1 MLPPKRF
8 AALDTRFLLALA
20 VGDEDCQA
28 VIDWLSG
35 INVYPLATG
44 TVLQELADLER
55 EDPDEFVRQNAE
67 NAQTQ
72 LSTWGILPAPL
83 TAIDNGIAKI
93 IAARLVEKKVLPDND
108 ENDGLVVVEA
118 AMHQCK
124 ILITFREALL
134 DAPSAGI
141 RFMLIEN
148 DVSDLFIASP
158 EDVVEYLRTIEN
170 EAPPVPATA
179 S

>member
-1 MLPPKRF
+1 MPPPKRF
-8 AALDTRFLLALA
+8 AALDTRFLLALS
-20 VGDEDCQA
+20 VGNEDCQA
-28 VIDWLSG
+28 VMDWLSG

-55 EDPDEFVRQNAE
+55 EDSDEFVRQNAE
-67 NAQTQ
+67 NAQLL

-83 TAIDNGIAKI
+83 NSIDNGITKI
-93 IAARLVEKKVLPDND
+93 IASRLVEKKVLPDD
-108 ENDGLVVVEA
+108 HENDGLVVVEA

-124 ILITFREALL
+124 ILITYREALL
-134 DAPSAGI
+134 NAPAAGI

-170 EAPPVPATA
+170 EGGPDPATA

>member
-8 AALDTRFLLALA
+8 AALDTRFLLALG
-20 VGDEDCQA
+20 VGDDDCQT
-28 VIDWLSG
+28 VIDWLSAN
-35 INVYPLATG
+35 NVYPLATG

-55 EDPDEFVRQNAE
+55 EDADEFVRQNAE
-67 NAQTQ
+67 HAQMQ

-83 TAIDNGIAKI
+83 NSIDNGIAKI
-93 IAARLVEKKVLPDND
+93 IASRLVEKKVLPDD
-108 ENDGLVVVEA
+108 AENDGLVVVEA

-124 ILITFREALL
+124 ILITYREALL
-134 DAPSAGI
+134 NAHSAGI

-148 DVSDLFIASP
+148 DVSDLFIVSP
-158 EDVVEYLRTIEN
+158 EDVVDYLRSIEK
-170 EAPPVPATA
+170 EAAPPPAIA